1 MNKKRFKFWRT
12 RRIFLTLKPFHRT
25 ALISCVI
32 ATFELMRLFHLC
44 QFIYV
49 FSCRLE
55 IYSRI
60 PLILRQLWTIDW
72 SHILFVCVVP
82 TSFSSSLFGR
92 EVRGWLG
99 TNTALVVKIVEGRL
113 LLFLTLFKLM
123 FWNSVLA
130 LFILFNFR
138 ISVLFFLNEDVNQR
152 FTSRN
157 VTAPYNIQTL
167 ACNDM

>member
-1 MNKKRFKFWRT
+1 MYFSDLETFSQNGVNILCHRNLRVDASFSPLPVYLRLFLSSGDIQSNSSYFATALDDWLKPYFVCMRGT
-12 RRIFLTLKPFHRT
+12 NLTLN
-25 ALISCVI
+25 
-32 ATFELMRLFHLC
+32 
-44 QFIYV
+44 
-49 FSCRLE
+49 
-55 IYSRI
+55 
-60 PLILRQLWTIDW
+60 
-72 SHILFVCVVP
+72 
-82 TSFSSSLFGR
+82 SLFGR

-167 ACNDM
+167 ACTDM